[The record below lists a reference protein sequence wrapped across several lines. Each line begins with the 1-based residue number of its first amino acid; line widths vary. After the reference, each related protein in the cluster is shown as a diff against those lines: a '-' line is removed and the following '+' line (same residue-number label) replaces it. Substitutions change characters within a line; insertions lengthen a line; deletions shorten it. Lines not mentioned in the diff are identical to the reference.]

1 MAFSSTIREYLAKT
15 TALDLTPFFYA
26 TEEGSPYVFT
36 QPGKTV
42 LPADFRPTGFTTAT
56 VKDLLKVGHGLD
68 MIREEA
74 SRRAGVA
81 QTTEITLALGPDS
94 SDFLLEF
101 FAEQPV
107 DIPFSRLAA
116 TLDWTDVTI
125 YLDDVTDFPASGVVN
140 IGKEAILY
148 AAKSAPANTLTGCT
162 RGAYGTVCNRY
173 DPDDNLYKS
182 PVIVRDRI
190 VNHEGKVW
198 HLYMGMQTQA
208 GEIVEAIRPQEIFA
222 GICSSNPEAQDWV
235 TWSFRLRDYTA
246 LLDTELGGFEV
257 KGEIVNSGW
266 FSHLPSDVANSSKW
280 GWVVAGVNDRVRVSI
295 AGYLS
300 LDTEGDAE
308 PDETEDFQ
316 IEIDEIIPPGFY
328 ADIASKIEEVIL
340 AITTLE
346 VFTYIDGISFSVF
359 SAVDDINSP
368 LTPGKV
374 KYHAELEAH
383 SSVNIFSIIGGGGI
397 LDLTFNLHLDVPGN
411 AFTSLGFTTAGWS
424 TTDHQ
429 QGYYLVA
436 SRVSATEMPSV
447 FAYNSESD
455 ILPVRILKDQFAQV
469 DQAIASSGYLVINET
484 EVVEYT
490 SYIEGTTDVPF
501 EGVYLFTL
509 GEHAVLGSNPTEYE
523 LQWTADGENGLTL
536 QAKGEGKP
544 EIKVLWG
551 IESDSVFDILLKL
564 MISTGGNRY
573 PAGDY
578 AVFDSDDLPEF
589 FSTPI
594 PGPYLD
600 IAAFAKASAGF
611 SGDLIQRS
619 LAFSAPQKLRD
630 LVESQLVI
638 MGYCLFCKPLS
649 DGTYKLS
656 LADTANIVTQT
667 TLELVP
673 DGLGGYSVAQ
683 GVLANTL
690 TVVGDKSDNRPT
702 VKHDLNSLINRAI
715 CKPLYDVAKETQL
728 DWTWTYTEED
738 SRLEYGVLRSIE
750 FAPKGLGNDP
760 EVGRNVCNALIAGL
774 VIRWSR
780 RQQIWEFP
788 TDFRGWLYSPGDQ
801 VALTVPGIPNGYGTR
816 GITDRVMTIIAVEK
830 AYFAPRGDYPCKI
843 TAISTIDGNFSMYA
857 PGAQVTAK
865 GDDGTDYLTLAAN
878 TYSVDDDPNNV
889 FGVPEADFADVLFFL
904 GAGSVTLWRKGDYEN
919 RETLEVDSV
928 DVANNRIYVTS
939 VPATDCSQGDAVLTY
954 GDWDDA
960 DLTDSQREWAYIGD
974 LEDDEAVTSDPFK
987 WQ

>member
-1 MAFSSTIREYLAKT
+1 M
-15 TALDLTPFFYA
+15 
-26 TEEGSPYVFT
+26 
-36 QPGKTV
+36 
-42 LPADFRPTGFTTAT
+42 
-56 VKDLLKVGHGLD
+56 
-68 MIREEA
+68 
-74 SRRAGVA
+74 
-81 QTTEITLALGPDS
+81 
-94 SDFLLEF
+94 
-101 FAEQPV
+101 
-107 DIPFSRLAA
+107 
-116 TLDWTDVTI
+116 
-125 YLDDVTDFPASGVVN
+125 
-140 IGKEAILY
+140 
-148 AAKSAPANTLTGCT
+148 
-162 RGAYGTVCNRY
+162 
-173 DPDDNLYKS
+173 
-182 PVIVRDRI
+182 
-190 VNHEGKVW
+190 
-198 HLYMGMQTQA
+198 
-208 GEIVEAIRPQEIFA
+208 
-222 GICSSNPEAQDWV
+222 
-235 TWSFRLRDYTA
+235 
-246 LLDTELGGFEV
+246 
-257 KGEIVNSGW
+257 
-266 FSHLPSDVANSSKW
+266 
-280 GWVVAGVNDRVRVSI
+280 
-295 AGYLS
+295 
-300 LDTEGDAE
+300 
-308 PDETEDFQ
+308 
-316 IEIDEIIPPGFY
+316 
-328 ADIASKIEEVIL
+328 
-340 AITTLE
+340 
-346 VFTYIDGISFSVF
+346 
-359 SAVDDINSP
+359 
-368 LTPGKV
+368 
-374 KYHAELEAH
+374 
-383 SSVNIFSIIGGGGI
+383 
-397 LDLTFNLHLDVPGN
+397 
-411 AFTSLGFTTAGWS
+411 LGFTYSESQVPIANITGA
-424 TTDHQ
+424 
-429 QGYYLVA
+429 V
-436 SRVSATEMPSV
+436 V
-447 FAYNSESD
+447 FAPFYASVLPTMFKYSSQSTQ
-455 ILPVRILKDQFAQV
+455 LPVRVVTDTYAQISQV
-469 DQAIASSGYLVINET
+469 IPSAGYLVINET
-484 EVVEYT
+484 EVVKYSSYTTDTADIPFENLYVFEISEHAALGSEVT
-490 SYIEGTTDVPF
+490 SYDLVWGD
-501 EGVYLFTL
+501 
-509 GEHAVLGSNPTEYE
+509 
-523 LQWTADGENGLTL
+523 NGQGGIGLKSGDDKSK
-536 QAKGEGKP
+536 AEVK
-544 EIKVLWG
+544 ILWG

-578 AVFDSDDLPEF
+578 AVFDSDELPEF

-619 LAFSAPQKLRD
+619 LAFSSPQKLRD

-816 GITDRVMTIIAVEK
+816 GVTDRVMTIIAVEK

>member
-94 SDFLLEF
+94 ADFLLEF

-173 DPDDNLYKS
+173 DPDDNVYKN

-257 KGEIVNSGW
+257 KGEIINSGW
-266 FSHLPSDVANSSKW
+266 FSHLPSDVINSSKW
-280 GWVVAGVNDRVRVSI
+280 GWVVKGVNDVVKIDITAKLLITVAGPPITLDYEDIDISI
-295 AGYLS
+295 SEVL
-300 LDTEGDAE
+300 T
-308 PDETEDFQ
+308 
-316 IEIDEIIPPGFY
+316 PGFY
-328 ADIASKIEEVIL
+328 PNLAV
-340 AITTLE
+340 AITNTVNTQLALE
-346 VFTYIDGISFSVF
+346 SFTYVTGMRITFDQG
-359 SAVDDINSP
+359 DKDINSP
-368 LTPGKV
+368 LENEDIRYTLKV
-374 KYHAELEAH
+374 MAFASGADDFTKDTTSSHINISLHAEELNCA
-383 SSVNIFSIIGGGGI
+383 
-397 LDLTFNLHLDVPGN
+397 LH
-411 AFTSLGFTTAGWS
+411 SLGFSNEESTFKGVIALAQTTVEYAAP
-424 TTDHQ
+424 D
-429 QGYYLVA
+429 L
-436 SRVSATEMPSV
+436 PIV
-447 FAYNSESD
+447 FEYNSHCD
-455 ILPVRILKDQFAQV
+455 LLPVRIFKDEFAQV
-469 DQAIASSGYLVINET
+469 EQTIATTGYLVINET
-484 EVVEYT
+484 EVVKYS
-490 SYIEGTTDVPF
+490 SYVEGTSDVPF
-501 EGVYLFTL
+501 EGVYLFTIS
-509 GEHAVLGSNPTEYE
+509 EHAALGSDLTEYR
-523 LQWTADGENGLTL
+523 LRWATDGENETTL
-536 QAKGEGKP
+536 KASEESNP
-544 EIKVLWG
+544 EVKVLWG
-551 IESDSVFDILLKL
+551 IESDSVFDALLKL

-578 AVFDSDDLPEF
+578 AVFDSDDLPEY

-611 SGDLIQRS
+611 PGDLIQRS
-619 LAFSAPQKLRD
+619 LAFSSPQKLRD

-760 EVGRNVCNALIAGL
+760 EVGRDVCNALIAGL

-878 TYSVDDDPNNV
+878 AYSVDDDPSNV
-889 FGVPEADFADVLFFL
+889 FGVPEDDFADVLFFL

-960 DLTDSQREWAYIGD
+960 DLTDSQREWCYIGD
-974 LEDDEAVTSDPFK
+974 LVDDEAVTGDPFK